1 MAAAF
6 QAPLAGVM
14 FTMEEIHKNF
24 TAAVFVSAM
33 TSAVVADYMTTRVL
47 GMDPV
52 FQFEIVGNLP
62 QGYYG
67 LLILMGCSVG
77 IFWRSFINWFTL
89 KVSDF
94 LPEDFCL

>member
-52 FQFEIVGNLP
+52 F
-62 QGYYG
+62 
-67 LLILMGCSVG
+67 S
-77 IFWRSFINWFTL
+77 L
-89 KVSDF
+89 KLWVTCPRDIM
-94 LPEDFCL
+94 DC

>member
-67 LLILMGCSVG
+67 LLILMGVLLG
-77 IFWRSFINWFTL
+77 FFG
-89 KVSDF
+89 VF
-94 LPEDFCL
+94 L